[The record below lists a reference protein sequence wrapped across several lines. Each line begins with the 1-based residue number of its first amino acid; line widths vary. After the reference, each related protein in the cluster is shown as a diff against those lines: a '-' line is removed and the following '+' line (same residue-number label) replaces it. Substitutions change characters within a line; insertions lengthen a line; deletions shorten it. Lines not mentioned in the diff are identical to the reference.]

1 MNIHEL
7 LEGIE
12 KLDMVLPEF
21 QREYVW
27 EKEQAK
33 QLLVSLYKGYPTGS
47 LLFWKTDNPPDI
59 KNDAVKRD
67 KIGTTMV
74 ILDGQQRLTTLYLL
88 IKNRIPPFYKE
99 EEIKTD
105 PRNLY
110 FDVETGDFM
119 YYQPKIM
126 ENNPTWLSVTG
137 CFDGSAPSIFEI
149 VKLKLVDQ
157 DESFKEESFK
167 LAEKYN
173 QNLNNLKKILDNL
186 YPVQYVPSDA
196 GIYEAID
203 VFDKVNSMGTKLSD
217 AELALAHIC
226 GEWPQARKEIKRKI
240 KELEKLRFKFD
251 LSFMVRALTGVI
263 IGRGLFETIHKTP
276 KDDLKAGWK
285 KLNNLLDF
293 LINILVKHAYI
304 HSTEDLNTN
313 NVLVP
318 PIVYLGNNG
327 GTFNNQKDIN
337 LFVHWLYAA
346 STWARYTGQ
355 TDQRLDQDISI
366 IVRIKNP
373 WKELEDNIIDQRGRI
388 DLKESDIDGRGI
400 QQPVYRM
407 THIIIKRKG
416 AVDWFNG
423 SPLDTPIGSSYAI
436 HSHHIFPS
444 SVLYNAGGYNS
455 ENHLHKKIVNE
466 IANRAFLSSTS
477 NISLSNELPENYLP
491 EIRDKYPDA
500 IEKQL
505 IPADENLWKLD
516 RYKDFL
522 KKRRELIAQAYN
534 ELMDS
539 LLKDIV
545 HEESFE
551 TLIDLLKAGESAT
564 LEFKSTLRWDV
575 REKQVNKNLQK
586 VIVKSIAGF
595 MNTGG
600 GILLIGVA
608 DDGSIHGIEDDMN
621 TLRGQ
626 NRDSF
631 ELSLVDLITHNTGAE
646 YSGFIRTSFE
656 EKEEKTVCIIKIESS
671 PKPVYINGTVG
682 KEFYIR
688 TGNSTRQLDP
698 HATYEYIGM
707 HWRD

>member
-1 MNIHEL
+1 MKIQEL

-33 QLLVSLYKGYPTGS
+33 QLILSLYKGYPTGS
-47 LLFWKTDNPPDI
+47 LLFWKTDNPPEI

-67 KIGTTMV
+67 KVGTTMV

-88 IKNRIPPFYKE
+88 VKNKIPPFYKE

-119 YYQPKIM
+119 YYQPKLM

-157 DESFKEESFK
+157 EESFK

-173 QNLNNLKKILDNL
+173 QNLNSLKKILDSL

-217 AELALAHIC
+217 AELALAHMC
-226 GEWPQARKEIKRKI
+226 GEWPQARKEIKKKI
-240 KELEKLRFKFD
+240 KELEKLRFNFD
-251 LSFMVRALTGVI
+251 LPFMVRALTGVI
-263 IGRGLFETIHKTP
+263 MGRGLFETIHKTP
-276 KDDLKAGWK
+276 KDELKSGWK

-293 LINILVKHAYI
+293 LVNILVKHAYI

-327 GTFNNQKDIN
+327 GSFKNQKDIN

-346 STWARYTGQ
+346 STWARYSSQ

-366 IVRIKNP
+366 IVRTKNP

-388 DLKESDIDGRGI
+388 ELKASDIEGRGI
-400 QQPVYRM
+400 QLPVYRM
-407 THIIIKRKG
+407 THIMIKRKG

-423 SPLDTPIGSSYAI
+423 SPLESPHGPSYAI

-444 SVLYNAGGYNS
+444 SILYKEGGYNS

-477 NISLSNELPENYLP
+477 NISLSNEVPENYFTTI
-491 EIRDKYPDA
+491 EEKYPGA
-500 IEKQL
+500 LRKQL
-505 IPADENLWKLD
+505 IPMDKYLWKLENFEA
-516 RYKDFL
+516 FL
-522 KKRRELIAQAYN
+522 NQRRELIAKAYN
-534 ELMDS
+534 ELMDE
-539 LLKDIV
+539 LMKDV
-545 HEESFE
+545 EHEEIQE
-551 TLIDLLKAGESAT
+551 TLDDLLKAGESAT
-564 LEFKSTLRWDV
+564 LEYKSTLRWSV
-575 REKQVNKNLQK
+575 REKRVDTILQR
-586 VIVKSIAGF
+586 VIIKAIAGF
-595 MNTGG
+595 LNTGG
-600 GILLIGVA
+600 GFLLIGVS
-608 DDGSIHGIEDDMN
+608 DDGTIHGIEDDLKTLKN
-621 TLRGQ
+621 QNTDGFELTLR
-626 NRDSF
+626 N
-631 ELSLVDLITHNTGAE
+631 LIDQYLGTE
-646 YSGFIRTSFE
+646 YSGFIDVSFE
-656 EKEEKTVCIIKIESS
+656 VVDEKTVCMLNMESS
-671 PKPVYINGTVG
+671 PKPVYVIEKTG
-682 KEFYIR
+682 KEFYVR
-688 TGNSTRQLDP
+688 AGNSTRQLDA
-698 HATYEYIGM
+698 HSTHEYIGM
-707 HWRD
+707 HW